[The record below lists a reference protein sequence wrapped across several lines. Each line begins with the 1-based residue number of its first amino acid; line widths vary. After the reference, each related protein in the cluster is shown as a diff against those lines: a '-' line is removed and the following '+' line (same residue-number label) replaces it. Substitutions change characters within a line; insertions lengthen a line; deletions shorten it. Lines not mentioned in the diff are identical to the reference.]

1 MHVLSNVIDRVN
13 LNYLIMYLTFAKN
26 DAHFA
31 KKGNMKQVKHVDS
44 K

>member
-26 DAHFA
+26 DTKVNV
-31 KKGNMKQVKHVDS
+31 KKVKHVDH

>member
-26 DAHFA
+26 GS
-31 KKGNMKQVKHVDS
+31 KGNVKKVKHVDH